1 MSRISYSALMTVY
14 SKVVPRHFVESTG
27 CVLAQTLPT
36 DNFVIVCDG
45 PLTPDLDEVIEG
57 LERRCPGVVDVLRLS
72 ENVGTAVA
80 TQRGLERCRHNLVMK
95 LDADDLCIP
104 ERAEIQVAAF
114 EGDPGLS
121 ICGSYMAEF
130 VDGSDEPSQVRAVP
144 LGQDEI
150 LAYSR
155 RRNPF
160 NNITIMYRRDD
171 VLAAGGYGTLRRAQD
186 YELYVRML
194 HKGYK
199 ARNIETVL
207 SSARLDA
214 DNLARRATL
223 NNLKGFLLVRWTI
236 FKNGYSSLPDFV
248 IPCAGQLAY
257 MALPKRLR
265 GYLYQ
270 KLLRKR
276 S

>member
-1 MSRISYSALMTVY
+1 MSHSPYSALMTVY
-14 SKVVPRHFVESTG
+14 RKVVPRHFAESTE

-45 PLTPDLDEVIEG
+45 PLTPELDKVIEK
-57 LERRCPGVVDVLRLS
+57 LQRRRPGVVDVLRLP

-80 TQRGLERCRHNLVMK
+80 TQKGVERCVHNLVMK

-104 ERAEIQVAAF
+104 ERAEIQVAVF
-114 EGDPGLS
+114 DDDPGLS

-130 VDGSDEPSQVRAVP
+130 IDGSDESSQVREVP
-144 LGQDEI
+144 LEQEGI

-160 NNITIMYRRDD
+160 NNITIMYKRDD

-194 HKGYK
+194 HKGYR
-199 ARNIETVL
+199 ARNLEIVL

-223 NNLKGFLLVRWTI
+223 NNLKGFLRVRWVI
-236 FKNGYSSLPDFV
+236 FRNGYSSLPDFV

-257 MALPKRLR
+257 MVLPKGLR
-265 GYLYQ
+265 GRLYQ
-270 KLLRKR
+270 RLLRK
-276 S
+276 SS

>member
-1 MSRISYSALMTVY
+1 MSKTPYSALMTVY
-14 SKVVPRHFVESTG
+14 RKVVPQHFVESTQ
-27 CVLAQTLPT
+27 CVLTQTLPT

-45 PLTPDLDEVIEG
+45 PLTSELEKVIERLQHG
-57 LERRCPGVVDVLRLS
+57 HPGVVDVFRLS

-80 TQRGLERCRHNLVMK
+80 TQKGVERCKHNLVMK
-95 LDADDLCIP
+95 LDADDHCIP
-104 ERAEIQVAAF
+104 ERAEIQVSIF
-114 EGDPGLS
+114 DSDPELS
-121 ICGSYMAEF
+121 ICGSYMGEF
-130 VDGSDEPSQVRAVP
+130 VDGSNEPSQVRTVP
-144 LGQDEI
+144 LEQDDI
-150 LAYSR
+150 LVYSR

-160 NNITIMYRRDD
+160 NNITIMYKRDD
-171 VLAAGGYGTLRRAQD
+171 VIAAGGYGTLRRAQD

-236 FKNGYSSLPDFV
+236 FRNGYSSLPDFI

-257 MALPKRLR
+257 MVLPRGLR
-265 GYLYQ
+265 GRLYQ
-270 KLLRKR
+270 KLLRK
-276 S
+276 SS

>member
-1 MSRISYSALMTVY
+1 MSRLPYSALMTVY
-14 SKVVPRHFVESTG
+14 RKVVPWHFAESTG
-27 CVLAQTLPT
+27 CVLSQTLPT

-45 PLTPDLDEVIEG
+45 PLTFELDELIEG
-57 LERRCPGVVDVLRLS
+57 LESRNPGVIDVLRLP

-104 ERAEIQVAAF
+104 ERAEIQVSVF
-114 EGDPGLS
+114 EDDPGLS

-130 VDGSDEPSQVRAVP
+130 IDGSNEPRQVRAVP
-144 LGQDEI
+144 LEQDDI

-160 NNITIMYRRDD
+160 NNITIMYKRDD
-171 VLAAGGYGTLRRAQD
+171 VMAAGGYGTLRRAQD

-194 HKGYK
+194 HKGYR

-223 NNLKGFLLVRWTI
+223 NNLKGFLLVRWAI
-236 FKNGYSSLPDFV
+236 FRNGYSSLPDFI
-248 IPCAGQLAY
+248 IPCAGQLVY
-257 MALPKRLR
+257 MVLPKRLR
-265 GYLYQ
+265 GRLYQ
-270 KLLRKR
+270 KLLRK
-276 S
+276 SS

>member
-1 MSRISYSALMTVY
+1 MSRLPYSALMTVY
-14 SKVVPRHFVESTG
+14 RKVIPRHFAKSTG

-45 PLTPDLDEVIEG
+45 PLTPELVEVIED
-57 LERRCPGVVDVLRLS
+57 LERRNPGVVDVLRLS

-80 TQRGLERCRHNLVMK
+80 TQRGLECCQHNLVMK
-95 LDADDLCIP
+95 LDADDICIP
-104 ERAEIQVAAF
+104 ERAEIQVSVF
-114 EGDPGLS
+114 EDDPGLS

-130 VDGSDEPSQVRAVP
+130 VDGSGEPCQIRAVP
-144 LGQDEI
+144 LEQEDI
-150 LAYSR
+150 LTYSR

-160 NNITIMYRRDD
+160 NNITIMYKRDD

-194 HKGYK
+194 HKGYR

-236 FKNGYSSLPDFV
+236 FRSGYSSLPDLI

-257 MALPKRLR
+257 MALPKGLR
-265 GYLYQ
+265 GRLYQ
-270 KLLRKR
+270 KLLRK
-276 S
+276 SS

>member
-1 MSRISYSALMTVY
+1 MSRLLYSALMTVY
-14 SKVVPRHFVESTG
+14 CKVVPKHFAESVE

-45 PLTPDLDEVIEG
+45 PLTPELNKVIEET
-57 LERRCPGVVDVLRLS
+57 ERNNPDIVDVVRLS
-72 ENVGTAVA
+72 ENVGTAIA
-80 TQRGLERCRHNLVMK
+80 TQSGLERCKHNLVMK

-104 ERAEIQVAAF
+104 ERAEIQVATF
-114 EGDPGLS
+114 EDDPGLS

-130 VDGSDEPSQVRAVP
+130 VDGSEAPRQIRTVP
-144 LGQDEI
+144 LEQNDI
-150 LAYSR
+150 LVYSR

-160 NNITIMYRRDD
+160 NNITIMYKRDD

-194 HKGYK
+194 HKGYRAK
-199 ARNIETVL
+199 NIETVL

-223 NNLKGFLLVRWTI
+223 NNLKGFVLVRWTI
-236 FKNGYSSLPDFV
+236 FKNGYSSLSDFL
-248 IPCAGQLAY
+248 IPCVGQLIY
-257 MALPKRLR
+257 MLLPKGFR
-265 GYLYQ
+265 GFLYQ
-270 KLLRKR
+270 RLLRK
-276 S
+276 SS

>member
-1 MSRISYSALMTVY
+1 MSMLPYSALMTVY
-14 SKVVPRHFVESTG
+14 RKVVPRHFAESVG

-45 PLTPDLDEVIEG
+45 PLTPELDEIIEE
-57 LERRCPGVVDVLRLS
+57 LECRNTGAVDVLRLS

-80 TQRGLERCRHNLVMK
+80 TQRGLERCRYNLVMK

-104 ERAEIQVAAF
+104 ERAEIQIAVF
-114 EGDPGLS
+114 EEDPGLS

-130 VDGSDEPSQVRAVP
+130 VEGSDEPSQVRTVP
-144 LGQDEI
+144 LEQDDI
-150 LAYSR
+150 LVYSR

-160 NNITIMYRRDD
+160 NNITIMYKRDD

-194 HKGYK
+194 HRGYR

-223 NNLKGFLLVRWTI
+223 NNLKGFLIVRWTI
-236 FKNGYSSLPDFV
+236 FKNGYSSLPDFI
-248 IPCAGQLAY
+248 IPCAGQLIY
-257 MALPKRLR
+257 MLLPKRFR
-265 GYLYQ
+265 GHLYQ
-270 KLLRKR
+270 RLLRK
-276 S
+276 SS

>member
-1 MSRISYSALMTVY
+1 MSRSPYSALMTVY
-14 SKVVPRHFVESTG
+14 RKVAPRHFAESTKR
-27 CVLAQTLPT
+27 VLAQTLPT

-45 PLTPDLDEVIEG
+45 LLTPELDDVIEKIQG
-57 LERRCPGVVDVLRLS
+57 RYPGVIDVLRLP

-80 TQRGLERCRHNLVMK
+80 TQRGIERCRHNLVMK

-104 ERAEIQVAAF
+104 ERAEIQVAVF
-114 EGDPGLS
+114 DEDPELS

-130 VDGSDEPSQVRAVP
+130 IDGSDEPAQVRVVP
-144 LGQDEI
+144 LEQEDI

-160 NNITIMYRRDD
+160 NNITIMYKRDD

-194 HKGYK
+194 HKGYR

-236 FKNGYSSLPDFV
+236 FRNGYSSLPDLI

-257 MALPKRLR
+257 MVLPKGLR
-265 GYLYQ
+265 GRLYQ
-270 KLLRKR
+270 KLLRK
-276 S
+276 SS

>member
-1 MSRISYSALMTVY
+1 MSVSRYSVLMTVY
-14 SKVVPRHFVESTG
+14 RKVVPRHFAESTE

-45 PLTPDLDEVIEG
+45 PLTLELDELIEG
-57 LERRCPGVVDVLRLS
+57 LEKRFPGVVDVFRLP
-72 ENVGTAVA
+72 ENVGTAIA
-80 TQRGLERCRHNLVMK
+80 TQQGLERCRNNLVMK

-104 ERAEIQVAAF
+104 ERAEIQVTAF
-114 EGDPGLS
+114 DDDPGLS

-130 VDGSDEPSQVRAVP
+130 VDGSDEPSQIREVP
-144 LGQDEI
+144 LEQEDI

-160 NNITIMYRRDD
+160 NNITIMYKRDD

-194 HKGYK
+194 HKGYR

-214 DNLARRATL
+214 DNLARRASL
-223 NNLKGFLLVRWTI
+223 NNLKGFLPVHWAI
-236 FKNGYSSLPDFV
+236 FRNGYSSLPDFI

-257 MALPKRLR
+257 MVLPKGLR
-265 GYLYQ
+265 GRLYQ
-270 KLLRKR
+270 KLLRK
-276 S
+276 SS